1 MAEIGST
8 AGEAVPRG
16 LVKRRQVDIGS
27 DVLREDPVK
36 GIEQSDTLRADPVVE
51 GQVCDDG

>member
-27 DVLREDPVK
+27 DVLR
-36 GIEQSDTLRADPVVE
+36 
-51 GQVCDDG
+51 